1 MVVCGVI
8 RERTSRAWRA
18 GWADPLQYT
27 SATWNSYEYSRV
39 CARDHQREVLYKE
52 RGENN
57 GRPDP

>member
-18 GWADPLQYT
+18 GWADPLYT